1 MPILEIPR
9 RTAAGRALA
18 RAAAAERSAG
28 SRGPWLLAFSGGPDS
43 LALALAL
50 AAADVP
56 ELILIHVDHGLDAGS
71 GSRAA
76 RAVELARALR
86 RPVEVV
92 PRRVEAE
99 RRRGENLEAAARR
112 VRYDALERARHRYGA
127 DRILTG
133 HHRDDQVE
141 TVLLRMLSGSGLFG
155 LGGIRARS
163 GALWRPALELRR
175 AALAE
180 IVTASGLVANLDPS
194 NLDLARARNRI
205 RLALLPFLRR
215 QDPDI
220 EERLAALAGRAAAA
234 RERLATRLASACDLR
249 SDANGA
255 SLLRDA
261 LAALPGQL
269 ALLALQLLEE
279 RAGFSTP
286 SSTRARRE
294 LLRQLE
300 ERPARRL
307 PAFAGRRWT
316 LEPTGRV
323 VLRGPAEN
331 AGGSAA
337 FSYTLT
343 APGEVAIPE
352 LGGRCR
358 LRTSPVEPWMRRGEA
373 HRAAL
378 RLPATARCEVR
389 NRRPGDRLRPLG
401 APGMRTLKDLLI
413 DRKVPRAE
421 RDRIPLL
428 VVDGRLAW
436 VQGITIEDDLRLR
449 DDRECWVIEWLPE
462 PNQGGAAARS
472 TLSPHRDAIP
482 EEGKP

>member
-1 MPILEIPR
+1 MSILEISR
-9 RTAAGRALA
+9 RTAAGRTLA
-18 RAAAAERSAG
+18 RAAQAERSAG

-43 LALALAL
+43 LALALAF
-50 AAADVP
+50 AAADVA
-56 ELILIHVDHGLDAGS
+56 ELSLIHVDHGLDAGS
-71 GSRAA
+71 GGRAA
-76 RAVELARALR
+76 RAVELARALGL
-86 RPVEVV
+86 PIEVV
-92 PRRVEAE
+92 PRRVEGE

-112 VRYDALERARHRYGA
+112 VRYEALERARRRCGA
-127 DRILTG
+127 DRILTA
-133 HHRDDQVE
+133 HHRDDQIE
-141 TVLLRMLSGSGLFG
+141 TVLLRILSGSGLFG

-163 GALWRPALELRR
+163 GALWRPALGLGR

-180 IVTASGLVANLDPS
+180 IVTAAGLAANHDPS

-205 RLALLPFLRR
+205 RLELLPFLRR
-215 QDPDI
+215 QEPGI
-220 EERLAALAGRAAAA
+220 EDRLAALAGRAVAA
-234 RERLATRLASACDLR
+234 RERLAARLASLCELR
-249 SDANGA
+249 SDVHGA
-255 SLLRDA
+255 SLARDA
-261 LAALPGQL
+261 LAALPDLL

-279 RAGFSTP
+279 RAGFPTP
-286 SSTRARRE
+286 SSSRARRE
-294 LLRQLE
+294 LLRQLG

-307 PAFAGRRWT
+307 PAFAGRSWT
-316 LEPTGRV
+316 LAAAGR
-323 VLRGPAEN
+323 LALPSAAPDS
-331 AGGSAA
+331 AGCAA

-343 APGEVAIPE
+343 APGEVAVPE

-358 LRTSPVEPWMRRGEA
+358 LVASPVEPWMLRGEA
-373 HRAAL
+373 NRAAL
-378 RLPATARCEVR
+378 RLPAMPRCEVR

-449 DDRECWVIEWLPE
+449 DDRDCWVIEWLPDAN
-462 PNQGGAAARS
+462 PGGAAARS

>member
-1 MPILEIPR
+1 MSILEIPR

-18 RAAAAERSAG
+18 RRAVAERAAG

-50 AAADVP
+50 AAADAP
-56 ELILIHVDHGLDAGS
+56 GLTLIHVDHGLDAGS
-71 GSRAA
+71 GDRAA
-76 RAVELARALR
+76 HAVELARALR
-86 RPVEVV
+86 LPIEVV

-99 RRRGENLEAAARR
+99 RRRGENLEAASRR
-112 VRYDALERARHRYGA
+112 VRYDALERLRLRCGA
-127 DRILTG
+127 DRILTA
-133 HHRDDQVE
+133 HHRDDQIE
-141 TVLLRMLSGSGLFG
+141 TVLLRLLSGSGLFG
-155 LGGIRARS
+155 LGGIQARS
-163 GALWRPALELRR
+163 AALWRPALDLSR

-205 RLALLPFLRR
+205 RRALLPFLRR
-215 QDPDI
+215 QEPGV
-220 EERLAALAGRAAAA
+220 EERLAALAGRATAA
-234 RERLATRLASACDLR
+234 RERLARRLVDACDLR
-249 SDANGA
+249 TEAHGA
-255 SLLRDA
+255 SLAREA
-261 LAALPGQL
+261 LASLPGVL

-279 RAGFSTP
+279 CAGFSTP
-286 SSTRARRE
+286 SSSRARRE
-294 LLRQLE
+294 LLRQLA

-307 PAFAGRRWT
+307 PSFAGRRWT
-316 LEPTGRV
+316 LDAAGRV
-323 VLRGPAEN
+323 VLPGPAAN
-331 AGGSAA
+331 TAGGAA

-343 APGEVAIPE
+343 APGEVAVPE

-358 LRTSPVEPWMRRGEA
+358 LATSPVEPWMRRGEA

-378 RLPATARCEVR
+378 RLPAMPRCEIR

-449 DDRECWVIEWLPE
+449 DDRECWVIEWLPDV
-462 PNQGGAAARS
+462 NQGGAAARS
-472 TLSPHRDAIP
+472 TLSPHRDANP